1 MSARIRYCGT
11 AIVLALALLAAASA
25 QVRNKP
31 AQTHTAHTVLIK
43 DFAFV
48 PDHVTVSA
56 GDTVVWKNEDIVP
69 HTATADTKFDSKNLN
84 SGQSWSFVARQKG
97 SYPYVCTY
105 HPYMK
110 GELIVK

>member
-1 MSARIRYCGT
+1 MSTRIRYCG
-11 AIVLALALLAAASA
+11 ASIVLVLALFATVSA
-25 QVRNKP
+25 QTRNRP

-48 PDHVTVSA
+48 PDHVTVSV

-69 HTATADTKFDSKNLN
+69 HTATAGAGFDSKNLN
-84 SGQSWSFVARQKG
+84 SGQSWSFVASQKG

-110 GELIVK
+110 GELLVK